1 MLPALEKRHLI
12 GPQVPALI
20 DEDLW
25 VTHVTAVVGVETG
38 RSTRLL
44 LYQPA
49 LPHQPTVVVQKYYP
63 RGRRLELL
71 TFVTTATN
79 SVHPS

>member
-49 LPHQPTVVVQKYYP
+49 LPHQPIAVVQGYYQ
-63 RGRRLELL
+63 RSRRL
-71 TFVTTATN
+71 
-79 SVHPS
+79 